1 MWQPAFRRTRR
12 CTPYDEAMRI
22 AVLDDYQ
29 NVARTLADWGSLPAE
44 TVFFSGFLGH
54 GDDAVCQALQDFDV
68 VVAMRERTGFTAERL
83 QALPKLKLL
92 ITTGMRNAAIDLD
105 AAREQGITVCGTS
118 GSLAA
123 TAEHTW
129 ALILAAARRL
139 DVELLS
145 ASRPRAIDQPWQQTL
160 GTGLAGHTLGVYG
173 LGKVGAQVA
182 RIGQAF
188 GMEVIAHSQNL
199 TAARAT
205 EAGVELVAKEE
216 LFARSDVLSI
226 HLKLSERTTAVV
238 GARELGAMRSG
249 SILVN
254 TSRSAIIDEDAL
266 VAALGAGAPSLAAL
280 DVFDVEPLP
289 ANHHLLQTPGV
300 IATPHLGYVTEE
312 QFSIFY
318 TGAVQDIAAWVAGTP
333 LNVLS

>member
-1 MWQPAFRRTRR
+1 
-12 CTPYDEAMRI
+12 MRI
-22 AVLDDYQ
+22 AILDDYQ
-29 NVARTLADWGSLPAE
+29 NVARSLADWDSLPGE

-54 GDDAVCQALQDFDV
+54 ADDAVCQALQDFDV
-68 VVAMRERTGFTAERL
+68 VVAMRERTPFTAERL
-83 QALPKLKLL
+83 RKLPKLKLL
-92 ITTGMRNAAIDLD
+92 VTTGMRNASIDLD
-105 AAREQGITVCGTS
+105 AARELGITVCGTF

-139 DVELLS
+139 DVELFS
-145 ASRPRAIDQPWQQTL
+145 ASRPRAIEQPWQQTL
-160 GTGLAGHTLGVYG
+160 GTGLSGCTLGVFG
-173 LGKVGAQVA
+173 LGKVGSQVA

-188 GMEVIAHSQNL
+188 GMDVIAHSQNL
-199 TAARAT
+199 TAERAA
-205 EAGVELVAKEE
+205 EVGAELVTKEE
-216 LFARSDVLSI
+216 LFARSDVLTI
-226 HLKLSERTTAVV
+226 HLKLSERTAQAV
-238 GARELGAMRSG
+238 GARELGVMKPG

-266 VAALGAGAPSLAAL
+266 VDALGAGAPALAAL

-312 QFSIFY
+312 QFGTFY
-318 TGAVQDIAAWVAGTP
+318 AGAVQDIAAWLAGTP
-333 LNVLS
+333 INLLA